1 MKKTGILKGLNN
13 KSTIISKAG
22 GNAKKKEVLK
32 LVKNNNLNFFKAC
45 ILIYM

>member
-13 KSTIISKAG
+13 KNMTISKAG
-22 GNAKKKEVLK
+22 GNAKKKQVLK
-32 LVKNNNLNFFKAC
+32 LEKNNNLNFIKTC